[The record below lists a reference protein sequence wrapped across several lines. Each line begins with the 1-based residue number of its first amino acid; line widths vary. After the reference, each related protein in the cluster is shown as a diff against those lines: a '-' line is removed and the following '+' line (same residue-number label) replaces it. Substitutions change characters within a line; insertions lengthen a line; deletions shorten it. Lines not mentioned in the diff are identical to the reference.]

1 MTQADLSQIA
11 DIVTRWR
18 AHADYQTAIECRAQ
32 ARRLV
37 RDHGPGWRF
46 LHRLE
51 LRRAMRF
58 WQHYAQTIRSYTN
71 G

>member
-1 MTQADLSQIA
+1 MTQADLSVIP
-11 DIVTRWR
+11 DVVTRWR
-18 AHADYQTAIECRAQ
+18 AHADFQTAIECRQQ

-37 RDHGPGWRF
+37 RDRGPGWRF

-51 LRRAMRF
+51 MRRAMRF
-58 WQHYAQTIRSYTN
+58 WSHYATAVRQFN